1 VPADFLAN
9 EFGAIARAMQRETPA
24 RAAVLHFWDMLTL
37 LTSTHESVEAAVEE
51 AYVFAASDT
60 GIPVRIT
67 ATDGTVLM
75 DSKALAEAVIRYG
88 KGMPITR

>member
-9 EFGAIARAMQRETPA
+9 DFAAIARAMRRGTAPRVA
-24 RAAVLHFWDMLTL
+24 LLHFWDMFAF
-37 LTSTHESVEAAVEE
+37 LTSAHESVEAAVEE
-51 AYVFAASDT
+51 AYVLVASDT

-75 DSKALAEAVIRYG
+75 STAALAEAVIRYRE
-88 KGMPITR
+88 GMPN

>member
-9 EFGAIARAMQRETPA
+9 DFGTIARAMRQKTSSPPT
-24 RAAVLHFWDMLTL
+24 AVLYVWDMLTL
-37 LTSTHESVEAAVEE
+37 LTSVHESVEAAVEE
-51 AYVFAASDT
+51 AYALVASDT

-88 KGMPITR
+88 EGVPI

>member
-1 VPADFLAN
+1 MPADFLAN
-9 EFGAIARAMQRETPA
+9 DFGAIARAMRWETSSSP
-24 RAAVLHFWDMLTL
+24 AVLYFWDMLNL

-75 DSKALAEAVIRYG
+75 DSKALAEAVLRYG
-88 KGMPITR
+88 ERLSI